1 MTGGSESGRGDK
13 DGGTPTAHVPIG
25 WQRTV
30 DGGAVAYISPSG
42 TVLSSGEEVRTYLLT
57 DGTCKCG
64 LECPLVVHKVFNF
77 DPGAA
82 VRPRSSQEV
91 KAEEDMTKLCN
102 HRRKVVAMAALC
114 RSMEVS
120 QLSLPTHTPG
130 GAYNHL
136 EPPVQ
141 LQCRPPQGSQ
151 SKVEPRTDI
160 FPSLRAAERAGSGHG
175 GGPLPSV
182 REDGGHCTYT
192 RQRLSSLPTPPAS
205 PSLATPGGG
214 NPPGHPSLLFPSNG
228 SLPRTNSRLSPE
240 LGKKG
245 RIPSPARSPFSCFSG
260 PAQTQR
266 YSRPQTPQNRTPEPP
281 SSPRLAPHGLD
292 NHVSSALASLANSLG
307 VRPVQ
312 QEVHYSGS
320 ALPPHLPSLS
330 LSASFPPARAPH
342 PLSSGSPSPFSNSL
356 SPAGSLDAPS
366 PQRSRHSSASSEHSV
381 AYQGTP
387 QPTAKPLSSRSPMP
401 GGSPKFPGLPASPK
415 SRLEGMLQQYKD
427 SGSNCSTSINST
439 SGTNSSSSSSNASH
453 HPYHQSNQ
461 SNFQMPPLPPFPPHS
476 PSPTSER
483 KNGPPATGSTV
494 CISGSGSPG
503 FLGLPLG
510 QLLNQHQHQ
519 HHAASFPASSLL
531 SAAAKAQLASQK
543 SPSPSQNHSG
553 GGSSNTNN
561 CASKD
566 VQSKVLIS
574 TLQSNLS
581 NNRSPSALLLPHSP
595 LAPAACPVSPRT
607 PLVSQDKSSRRKRQ
621 RRSPTVLSM
630 LKESQM
636 ISLRT
641 AGADMPSAST
651 EKAILSLSSSTAS
664 LPLTNPPPHLLP
676 PASPA
681 LENHLPHQSLAPAT
695 QTPTH
700 TPSPG
705 FQGPREPQD
714 PHRRTSTPGTTQP
727 LSALLHLLSVQ
738 SSAQVPA
745 STVPGAP
752 SLSHL
757 SSSAVHPGP
766 GQTHSQGQSVC
777 LSPVVSQS
785 HPQYHSQGQSLAHS
799 QTAYQSHPHASQ
811 SLSGPHNQQPSL
823 SQPQTFVPG
832 FEGSSPAPSPQA
844 FPLISVSM
852 NGDTGLCQ
860 GTTPDATLGPQ
871 SNPGHN
877 LNPNPNTGIQDFN
890 SHLLGLLGQLSS
902 SSSSSSSSC
911 AVSSGGSSSGTAVV
925 TSVSP
930 TPRSGTS
937 DSMSTGASSN
947 SSHSQHSNDT
957 AGIPI
962 ALATQGSPTT
972 KPPPATSP
980 GPGPASNQGGLPSPL
995 HLAESFP
1002 FMSQEQLLQLLSA
1015 NSGLPSLL
1023 SPPFLGSLPLNLWMG
1038 GQQTQQQQQQQGLL
1052 NQSSQ
1057 MNLLPSMLGPQGDMP
1072 VNLLG
1077 LLNPPPLSDQA
1088 DKQGLQALLT
1098 ASLLLGQ
1105 HQAAMLPLAGLG
1117 NLNLELLLQ
1126 QQQQFPPLQDG
1137 AAMSQ
1142 ALEKPSALDTLLSGP
1157 GALEALQ
1164 GLSPVDG
1171 ALQALQ
1177 SLLLPA
1183 PPLPPSA
1190 FLSLSPALLA
1200 AALGSAETPAPQ
1212 QHTQVTIS
1220 SSSLSSTSVASTCTT
1235 MAPSTAGE
1243 GADALLP
1250 LGGPGKTSPLP
1261 PHLLAPLLGTGVL
1274 GDLSALGSSGL
1285 ALSNLHTMLGAGPLL
1300 LPPMQASPLSMPLIQ
1315 GQAAGLNPM
1324 ACLIN
1329 NLQLN
1334 MGPGLQMSGDKPI
1347 HASTQL
1353 SENTAPEDVPT
1364 NQLAPEPV
1372 PNPGHGPGPQ
1382 QRSGQL
1388 DPYSS
1393 FMDTI
1398 YTSFLQVT
1406 GRKAE
1411 GGTCGGQ
1418 SGALSALPSPPPYPQ
1433 QHGDGTSLL
1442 PQNNGPPSL
1451 SPRRACTL
1459 RHQDLSRL
1467 GMEAAQSPARGTPKL
1482 SEDGSTPP
1490 PPGAVHKPGNGR
1502 GHCDPP
1508 VAPTFPATL
1517 EEAKTDSSACQ
1528 YSNGV
1533 PAACA
1538 GGLGGASEEES
1549 ERVQAQV
1556 PYAGPREAVNG
1567 VAVSP
1572 SAQHEDGLGAPSIQE
1587 VKGQAV
1593 RTGGAR
1599 RGRKRKQTLQKL
1611 PGDLRETDTVSMAD
1625 HRTAVAHQKL
1635 ERSVKN
1641 KRRRVLR

>member
-120 QLSLPTHTPG
+120 QLSLPTHTP
-130 GAYNHL
+130 
-136 EPPVQ
+136 
-141 LQCRPPQGSQ
+141 
-151 SKVEPRTDI
+151 DI

-228 SLPRTNSRLSPE
+228 SLPRNNSRLSPE

-260 PAQTQR
+260 PAQTQ
-266 YSRPQTPQNRTPEPP
+266 
-281 SSPRLAPHGLD
+281 
-292 NHVSSALASLANSLG
+292 
-307 VRPVQ
+307 
-312 QEVHYSGS
+312 S

-439 SGTNSSSSSSNASH
+439 SGTNSS
-453 HPYHQSNQ
+453 
-461 SNFQMPPLPPFPPHS
+461 
-476 PSPTSER
+476 
-483 KNGPPATGSTV
+483 TV

-607 PLVSQDKSSRRKRQ
+607 PLLSQDKSSRRKRQ

-911 AVSSGGSSSGTAVV
+911 AVSS
-925 TSVSP
+925 
-930 TPRSGTS
+930 
-937 DSMSTGASSN
+937 
-947 SSHSQHSNDT
+947 
-957 AGIPI
+957 
-962 ALATQGSPTT
+962 
-972 KPPPATSP
+972 ATSP

-1117 NLNLELLLQ
+1117 NLNLELLL

-1329 NLQLN
+1329 NLQ
-1334 MGPGLQMSGDKPI
+1334 MSGDKPI

-1411 GGTCGGQ
+1411 VGTCGGQ

-1538 GGLGGASEEES
+1538 GVLGGASEEES

-1587 VKGQAV
+1587 VKV
-1593 RTGGAR
+1593 SFPWVC
-1599 RGRKRKQTLQKL
+1599 LIMML
-1611 PGDLRETDTVSMAD
+1611 PRLF
-1625 HRTAVAHQKL
+1625 
-1635 ERSVKN
+1635 
-1641 KRRRVLR
+1641 